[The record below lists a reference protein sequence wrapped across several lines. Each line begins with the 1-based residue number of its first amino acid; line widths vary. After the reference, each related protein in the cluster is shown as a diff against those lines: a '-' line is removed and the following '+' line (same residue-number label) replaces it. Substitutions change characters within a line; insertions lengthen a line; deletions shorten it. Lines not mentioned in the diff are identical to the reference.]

1 MAAWLRVFCSKYRLF
16 KEHSKLWIVINHH
29 FLQIQTSRNWRLTF
43 RFSSESCL
51 YFRRALRHA
60 RPLSPYS
67 YRSSEIR
74 TSRNWRLTFRF
85 SSESCLYFRRA
96 LRHARPLS
104 PYSYRSSEI
113 QMHRIRFLTYY
124 RYSLF
129 SFDST
134 YQYFCL
140 KQINQSLQIFRISF
154 WLRTLKKHFS
164 FDWRSMCHYCD

>member
-29 FLQIQTSRNWRLTF
+29 FLQIQ
-43 RFSSESCL
+43 
-51 YFRRALRHA
+51 
-60 RPLSPYS
+60 
-67 YRSSEIR
+67 